1 MNRAILVG
9 REIDISNM
17 ASFLRERGFK
27 EEEITLLSDPTT
39 EQLVAGLDELVKAK
53 PGDKSYFHYSG
64 KGAQVRTDTLTNL
77 QREIREWLRQRLPN
91 AEFEEIETKL
101 RLLKTTFVTE
111 AKAVALE
118 EVEAEKKWLRDEA
131 AKQGLKLKS
140 TSIHDFGTILPTITT
155 REQAA
160 NWLVEQI
167 SKLDRFPFDE
177 DGDNQAPI
185 PTAHTILADKKVA
198 ELWIR
203 WIEDG
208 DWETE
213 EEKAHHKV
221 ILDVWH
227 ILLPKRK

>member
-9 REIDISNM
+9 RETDINNM

-27 EEEITLLSDPTT
+27 EEEITLLPNPTT
-39 EQLVAGLDELVKAK
+39 EQLVAGLDELVKTK

-64 KGAQVRTDTLTNL
+64 KGAQVRTDALTDL
-77 QREIREWLRQRLPN
+77 QREIREWLRQRLPS

-101 RLLKTTFVTE
+101 RLLKTTFVAE
-111 AKAVALE
+111 AKTVALE

-140 TSIHDFGTILPTITT
+140 TNKHDFGTQPTITT

-177 DGDNQAPI
+177 DGDNQAPP
-185 PTAHTILADKKVA
+185 PTAHMILKDKKVA

-213 EEKAHHKV
+213 EEKTHHKV

-227 ILLPKRK
+227 LLLPKCK